1 MISIIIPSLNE
12 EKLLPNLLEQL
23 NSEELKSKFNYE
35 IILSDGGSKDKT
47 IEKALKFCD
56 KIVTNTNGT
65 RQTISQ
71 GKNAGAKH
79 SIGATLI
86 FLCADC
92 LIEKPHD
99 FFSFV
104 TNEFNHSE
112 YKAATF
118 RFEIAPSEKRLSD
131 ILFHMFYNSYVRF
144 LNYIGI
150 GMGRG
155 ECQVI
160 KREVFEKY
168 NGYDETLTAGE
179 DWDLY
184 KKIRKNGKIKVKFDL
199 KIYESPR
206 RYRKFGYHRVFWLWL
221 LNALNVMK
229 IIPKPVDEWVEV
241 R

>member
-23 NSEELKSKFNYE
+23 NAKELKDKFSYE
-35 IILSDGGSKDKT
+35 IILSDGGSKDRT
-47 IEKALKFCD
+47 IERALKYCD
-56 KIVTNTNGT
+56 KIISHTDGS

-79 SIGATLI
+79 ASGDVFV

-92 LIEKPHD
+92 EIEKPFE

-104 TNEFNHSE
+104 SNNFRHSK

-118 RFEIAPSEKRLSD
+118 KFEIAPNEKKLSD
-131 ILFHMFYNSYVRF
+131 LFFHTFYNTYVRF
-144 LNYIGI
+144 LNFIGT

-160 KREVFEKY
+160 KRNVFENYK
-168 NGYDETLTAGE
+168 GYDENLTAGE

-184 KKIRKNGKIKVKFDL
+184 KKIRKNGKIKVHFGL

-206 RYRKFGYHRVFWLWL
+206 RYRKFGYHLVFWLWL
-221 LNALNVMK
+221 LNALNVLK